1 MRVILALFCLFSF
14 VLGEKMQI
22 FVSINGEKLSANLA
36 ENSSAKALYK
46 ELEKGDIII
55 NASDYGG
62 FEKNGKLPSPPP
74 RNDEQITMQPCD
86 LILYSGQT
94 FVLDYDRN
102 SWSLTRLGKIEGI
115 SKDELKKL
123 LGAGDVKI
131 RLSVR

>member
-1 MRVILALFCLFSF
+1 
-14 VLGEKMQI
+14 MQI

-55 NASDYGG
+55 NAKDYGG
-62 FEKNGKLPSPPP
+62 FEKNGKLPSPLP

-86 LILYSGQT
+86 IILYSGQT
-94 FVLDYDRN
+94 FVLAYDIN

-123 LGAGDVKI
+123 LGAGSVEI
-131 RLSVR
+131 RLSVK

>member
-1 MRVILALFCLFSF
+1 
-14 VLGEKMQI
+14 MQI
-22 FVSINGEKLSANLA
+22 FVSINEQKLKAILA

-62 FEKNGKLPSPPP
+62 FEKNGKLPSPLP
-74 RNDEQITMQPCD
+74 RNDEQITMQACD
-86 LILYSGQT
+86 IILYSGQT
-94 FVLDYDRN
+94 FVLAYDIN

-123 LGAGDVKI
+123 LGAGSVEI
-131 RLSVR
+131 RLSLK

>member
-1 MRVILALFCLFSF
+1 M
-14 VLGEKMQI
+14 EI
-22 FVSINGEKLSANLA
+22 FVIINEQKLKAVLA

-62 FEKNGKLPSPPP
+62 FEKSGKLPSPLP

-86 LILYSGQT
+86 IILYSGQT
-94 FVLDYDRN
+94 FVLAYDTN
-102 SWSLTRLGKIEGI
+102 SWSLTRLGKLDGI

-123 LGAGDVKI
+123 LGTGSVEI

>member
-22 FVSINGEKLSANLA
+22 FVSINEQKLKAVLA
-36 ENSSAKALYK
+36 ENSSALALYK

-62 FEKNGKLPSPPP
+62 FEKNGKLPSLLP

-94 FVLDYDRN
+94 FVLAYDIN
-102 SWSLTRLGKIEGI
+102 SWSLTRLGKIEDI

-131 RLSVR
+131 RLSLK

>member
-1 MRVILALFCLFSF
+1 
-14 VLGEKMQI
+14 MQI
-22 FVSINGEKLSANLA
+22 FVSINEQKLKAVLA
-36 ENSSAKALYK
+36 ENSSALALYK

-62 FEKNGKLPSPPP
+62 FEKNGKLPSPLP

-94 FVLDYDRN
+94 FVLAYDRN

-123 LGAGDVKI
+123 LGAGSVEI
-131 RLSVR
+131 RLSLK

>member
-1 MRVILALFCLFSF
+1 M
-14 VLGEKMQI
+14 EI
-22 FVSINGEKLSANLA
+22 FVIINEQKLKAVLT
-36 ENSSAKALYK
+36 ENSSALALYK

-62 FEKNGKLPSPPP
+62 FEKNGKLPSPLP

-94 FVLDYDRN
+94 FVLAYDRN

>member
-1 MRVILALFCLFSF
+1 M
-14 VLGEKMQI
+14 EI
-22 FVSINGEKLSANLA
+22 FVSINGEKLRANLA
-36 ENSSAKALYK
+36 QNSSAKALYK

-62 FEKNGKLPSPPP
+62 FEKNGKLPSPLP

-86 LILYSGQT
+86 IILYNAQT
-94 FVLDYDRN
+94 FVLAYDIN

-123 LGAGDVKI
+123 LGTGSVEI
-131 RLSVR
+131 RLSLK

>member
-1 MRVILALFCLFSF
+1 M
-14 VLGEKMQI
+14 EI

-36 ENSSAKALYK
+36 QNSSALALYN
-46 ELEKGDIII
+46 ELKKGDIII

-62 FEKNGKLPSPPP
+62 FEKSGKLPSPLP

-86 LILYSGQT
+86 IILYSGQT
-94 FVLDYDRN
+94 FVLAYDIN